1 MDKQKLRNQ
10 RRIIIF
16 GNSGSGKS
24 TLAKQLQE
32 QFDLEHLDL
41 DNLAWLDTDPPQRK
55 PLSDSQAAITQF
67 IEKNQN
73 WVIEGCYA
81 DLLQIAIRH
90 AYEIIFLN
98 PGVATCIEHCNNRPW
113 EPHKYKSKQD
123 QDQNL
128 AMLIEW
134 VKQYPVRDDEFSLNA
149 HRRLFDDFP
158 GKKIEYAANTY
169 GLRH

>member
-1 MDKQKLRNQ
+1 MDKQKLKSGP
-10 RRIIIF
+10 RIIIF
-16 GNSGSGKS
+16 GNSGAGKS

-32 QFDLEHLDL
+32 QFELEHLDL
-41 DNLAWLDTDPPQRK
+41 DNLAWLDSSPPQRK
-55 PLSDSQAAITQF
+55 PLMDSQIAITQF
-67 IEKNQN
+67 MEKHQA

-81 DLLQIAIRH
+81 DLLHMVLTDAN
-90 AYEIIFLN
+90 EMIFLN
-98 PGVATCIEHCNNRPW
+98 PGVQTCIENCKNRPW